1 MERSAEKLRGA
12 IEPKPPYDNDVN
24 SPGKCGWINILV
36 ILVRGTDRIDG
47 AP

>member
-1 MERSAEKLRGA
+1 MKWRADELHGA
-12 IEPKPPYDNDVN
+12 IEPKPPYDDDVDG
-24 SPGKCGWINILV
+24 PGKCCWINVLV